1 MSTSGPRGGERRVS
15 LFMPDDPSAKQSY
28 TVLIPAYKPSETLI
42 HLVEELLRRGAP
54 RIVVV
59 DDGGGA
65 EFAPIFERLQ
75 TMPRC
80 EVLRHAVNLGKGRAL
95 KTGLNHILLHHRDS
109 AGVVTCDA
117 DGQHSPEDVVRLGEQ
132 LAQSP
137 RALLLGSRSFAGDV
151 PLRSRVGNLITRY
164 VFYYVVGKKLTDT
177 QSGLRGIP
185 LSLIPELLRLSGE
198 QYEYEMNMLMLAKER
213 DVDIREVPISTIYLD
228 NNLSSHFNPLFDSMK
243 IYFVLLRYGF
253 TSFLTALLDQL
264 IFFIAFRS
272 GVAVAPGIVLARLL
286 SSIFNLS
293 MNKTFVFQSRA
304 RLPGLI
310 LKYYTTMAVAG
321 TIVYAMI
328 QFLTESFGWG
338 VITAKITV
346 ESVLFLATFVVQ
358 RDYVFTRP
366 KLPVD

>member
-1 MSTSGPRGGERRVS
+1 
-15 LFMPDDPSAKQSY
+15 MPLDSNGQQNY
-28 TVLIPAYKPSETLI
+28 IVLIPAYKPSQALLQ
-42 HLVEELLRRGAP
+42 LVAELLRRNVR
-54 RIVVV
+54 RIVIV
-59 DDGGGA
+59 DDGSGPEHA
-65 EFAPIFERLQ
+65 AIFQELEALPQ
-75 TMPRC
+75 C
-80 EVLRHAVNLGKGRAL
+80 EIVRHAVNLGKGRAI
-95 KTGLNHILLHHRDS
+95 KTGLNHILLRYPNA

-117 DGQHSPEDVVRLGEQ
+117 DGQHSPDDVVRVGELLGR
-132 LAQSP
+132 SP
-137 RALLLGSRSFAGDV
+137 RSLILGSRSFAGDV
-151 PLRSRVGNLITRY
+151 PLRSRLGNLVTRY

-185 LSLIPELLRLSGE
+185 LMLIPELLRLSGE

-213 DVDIREVPISTIYLD
+213 GVEIREEPISTIYLN

-253 TSFLTALLDQL
+253 TSFLTALLDQF
-264 IFFIAFRS
+264 IFFVAFRS

-286 SSIFNLS
+286 SSIFNLT

-321 TIVYAMI
+321 AIVYAMI
-328 QFLTESFGWG
+328 QLLTGTFGWG

-358 RDYVFTRP
+358 REYVFTRP
-366 KLPVD
+366 KLAPE

>member
-1 MSTSGPRGGERRVS
+1 MTTDPAERNQYV
-15 LFMPDDPSAKQSY
+15 
-28 TVLIPAYKPSETLI
+28 VLIPAYKPNEA
-42 HLVEELLRRGAP
+42 LLRLVSELVRRGVR

-59 DDGGGA
+59 DDGSGPEYAGV
-65 EFAPIFERLQ
+65 FEKLEAVPQ
-75 TMPRC
+75 C
-80 EVLRHAVNLGKGRAL
+80 EVVRHAVNLGKGRAL
-95 KTGLNHILLHHRDS
+95 KTGLNHILLRHADC

-117 DGQHSPEDVVRLGEQ
+117 DGQHSPEDVVRLGEA
-132 LAQSP
+132 LAESP
-137 RALLLGSRSFAGDV
+137 RSLILGSRSFAGDV
-151 PLRSRVGNLITRY
+151 PLRSRLGNLITRY

-177 QSGLRGIP
+177 QSGLRAIP
-185 LSLIPELLRLSGE
+185 RMAIPELLRLSGE

-213 DVDIREVPISTIYLD
+213 GVEIREEPISTIYLD

-264 IFFIAFRS
+264 IFFLAFRS

-286 SSIFNLS
+286 SSIFNLT

-328 QFLTESFGWG
+328 QLLTEAFGWG

-366 KLPVD
+366 KFAAE